1 MPEFAR
7 AAARATGWSAT
18 LNDAAAAAAAC
29 RRCGLWEHATQTVF
43 GEGPADAALMLVGEV
58 PGDQEDRAGRPFVGP
73 AGQLLDRALAA
84 AGLDRGQTY
93 VTNAVKH
100 FKFTRQGK
108 RRLHQRPDSGEI
120 AACRVWL
127 EVERAEIRP
136 RVTVLLGATAA
147 GAVLRRPVT
156 IGRIRGQPVALPA
169 TTALVT
175 VHPSYILRLPDEA
188 AKRREYAAF
197 VADLRT
203 AATLLAG

>member
-1 MPEFAR
+1 MSESTGAPDAGARRSTALADAAR
-7 AAARATGWSAT
+7 AAAG
-18 LNDAAAAAAAC
+18 C
-29 RRCGLWEHATQTVF
+29 RRCALWQHATQTVF
-43 GEGPADAALMLVGEV
+43 GEGPADAALMLIGEV
-58 PGDQEDRAGRPFVGP
+58 PGDQEDRVGHPFVGP
-73 AGQLLDRALAA
+73 AGQLLDHALAA
-84 AGLDRGQTY
+84 AGLDRARAY

-108 RRLHQRPDSGEI
+108 RRLHQRPDAGEI

-127 EVERAEIRP
+127 DVERAEIRP

-156 IGRIRGQPVALPA
+156 IGRTRGEPISLPG

-197 VADLRT
+197 VVDLRL
-203 AATLLAG
+203 AAALLAG